1 MPHSP
6 YRAPGSPD
14 MHREALHRR
23 AETTEIRKHSLTD
36 TAKALTTS
44 ASHVDNNNNR
54 ASAFPRVYVAAELAG
69 SMKMGS
75 ESPKPLTEFSKPES
89 PSRTGLNDVGVAFD

>member
-36 TAKALTTS
+36 TAKALVPG
-44 ASHVDNNNNR
+44 HNNQCE
-54 ASAFPRVYVAAELAG
+54 A
-69 SMKMGS
+69 
-75 ESPKPLTEFSKPES
+75 T
-89 PSRTGLNDVGVAFD
+89 